1 MSENQNI
8 ENQDNEDRDDE
19 NLDIEKQDKDD
30 QSFAELFESYSSGM
44 KDDLQIGERIKG
56 KIISIGNDSVFMDT
70 GTKIDGTVDRIE
82 LLDGDGNM
90 PYKEGDEIE
99 LYVVAIDDHEVRLS
113 KAISG
118 IGGLELLRN
127 AFENAIPVEGK
138 ISATCKGGFH
148 VEMLQRRAFC
158 PISQIDVNYTETPE
172 DYVGQTFQ
180 FLITQFEEG
189 GRNIIVSRKK
199 LLAKAIEIEKEA
211 FFSTLKA
218 GDIFKGRVTRIMPY
232 GAFVEL
238 IPGVEGMVHISELSW
253 SRAEKAEEIVSAG
266 DTVTVKVIAVADGE
280 KKNQK
285 KISLSMKQIDTNPW
299 DKAADNFHPG
309 GKVTGK
315 VTRCM
320 PFGVF
325 VEIAPG
331 IEGLIHISEMSYLKR
346 VVNPADV
353 VKAGETVSVVIK
365 EVDAKAR
372 RISLSLRDALGDPWL
387 EVPDK
392 FSVGQVI
399 IGTVEKKEKF
409 GYFITLAPGIT
420 GLLPKSKFGG
430 AEKPGL
436 IEQLKAGDPIA
447 VTVEEIHSFDRKIT
461 LAPGDAKE
469 EGAWKNFAET
479 ANRAPVSDLAEKLR
493 LAMESK
499 KRK

>member
-1 MSENQNI
+1 MS
-8 ENQDNEDRDDE
+8 ENQDNENQDNE
-19 NLDIEKQDKDD
+19 NQDNED
-30 QSFAELFESYSSGM
+30 QSFAELFESYNSGM
-44 KDDLQIGERIKG
+44 KDDLQIGDRIKG
-56 KIISIGNDSVFMDT
+56 KIISIGKDSVFMDT
-70 GTKIDGTVDRIE
+70 GTKVDGTVERVE

-90 PYKEGDEIE
+90 SFIEGDEIE

-118 IGGLELLRN
+118 IGGIELLKD

-172 DYVGQTFQ
+172 DYVGQTCQ
-180 FLITQFEEG
+180 FLITQFAEG
-189 GRNIIVSRKK
+189 GRNIIVSRRK
-199 LLAKAIEIEKEA
+199 LLAKAIEKEKEA

-218 GDIFKGRVTRIMPY
+218 GDFFKGRVTKLMPY

-253 SRAEKAEEIVSAG
+253 SRAEKAEEIVSAN
-266 DTVTVKVIAVADGE
+266 DTVLVKVIAVADGE

-285 KISLSMKQIDTNPW
+285 KISLSMKQVDTDPW
-299 DKAADNFHPG
+299 DKVTDNFHPG
-309 GKVTGK
+309 TKVSGK

-320 PFGVF
+320 NFGVF

-331 IEGLIHISEMSYLKR
+331 IEGLVHISEMSYLKR
-346 VVNPADV
+346 VINPADV
-353 VKAGETVSVVIK
+353 VKAGETVSVMIR
-365 EVDAKAR
+365 EVDAKGR
-372 RISLSLRDALGDPWL
+372 RISLSIRDALGDPWL

-399 IGTVEKKEKF
+399 IGILEKKEKF
-409 GYFITLAPGIT
+409 GYFVSLAPGIT
-420 GLLPKSKFGG
+420 GLLPKSKFSG

-447 VTVEEIHSFDRKIT
+447 VTVEEIHPLDRKIT

-469 EGAWKNFAET
+469 EGAWKSFAET
-479 ANRAPVSDLAEKLR
+479 ANHAPVSDLAEKLR

-499 KRK
+499 KNK

>member
-1 MSENQNI
+1 MS
-8 ENQDNEDRDDE
+8 ENQDNENQDNE
-19 NLDIEKQDKDD
+19 NQDNEG

-90 PYKEGDEIE
+90 PYIEGDEIE

-118 IGGLELLRN
+118 IGGLELLKN

-172 DYVGQTFQ
+172 DYVGQTCQ
-180 FLITQFEEG
+180 FLITQFGEG
-189 GRNIIVSRKK
+189 GRNIIVSRRK
-199 LLAKAIEIEKEA
+199 LLATAIEKEKEV

-253 SRAEKAEEIVSAG
+253 SRAEKAEEIVSAN
-266 DTVTVKVIAVADGE
+266 DTVSVKVIAVADGE
-280 KKNQK
+280 KKNRK
-285 KISLSMKQIDTNPW
+285 KISLSMKQVDTDPW
-299 DKAADNFHPG
+299 DKVTDNFHPG
-309 GKVTGK
+309 TKVSGK

-320 PFGVF
+320 NFGVF

-331 IEGLIHISEMSYLKR
+331 IEGLVHISEMSYLKR
-346 VVNPADV
+346 VINPADV
-353 VKAGETVSVVIK
+353 VKAGETVSVMIR
-365 EVDAKAR
+365 EVDAKGR
-372 RISLSLRDALGDPWL
+372 RISLSIRDALGDPWL

-399 IGTVEKKEKF
+399 IGTLEKKEKF

-420 GLLPKSKFGG
+420 GLLPKSKFSG

-469 EGAWKNFAET
+469 EGAWKSFVQT
-479 ANRAPVSDLAEKLR
+479 AIHAPVSDLAEKLR

-499 KRK
+499 KNK

>member
-1 MSENQNI
+1 MPDNYDNENQ
-8 ENQDNEDRDDE
+8 ENE
-19 NLDIEKQDKDD
+19 D

-44 KDDLQIGERIKG
+44 KDDLQIGDRIKG
-56 KIISIGNDSVFMDT
+56 KIISIGKDSVFMDT
-70 GTKIDGTVDRIE
+70 GTKVDGSVDRVE
-82 LLDGDGNM
+82 LLDADGNM
-90 PYKEGDEIE
+90 PFNAGDELE

-118 IGGLELLRN
+118 VGGLELLKN
-127 AFENAIPVEGK
+127 AFENTIPVEGK

-180 FLITQFEEG
+180 FLITQFGEG
-189 GRNIIVSRKK
+189 GRNIIVSRRK
-199 LLAKAIEIEKEA
+199 LLAKAIEKEKEA

-218 GDIFKGRVTRIMPY
+218 GDIFNGRVTRIMPY

-238 IPGVEGMVHISELSW
+238 ISGVEGMVHISELSW
-253 SRAEKAEEIVSAG
+253 SRAEKAEEIVSAD
-266 DTVTVKVIAVADGE
+266 DTVTVKVISVADGE

-309 GKVTGK
+309 DKVSGK

-320 PFGVF
+320 AFGVF

-331 IEGLIHISEMSYLKR
+331 IEGLVHISEMSYLKR
-346 VVNPADV
+346 VINPADV

-372 RISLSLRDALGDPWL
+372 RISLSIRDALGDPWL
-387 EVPDK
+387 EVAEK

-420 GLLPKSKFGG
+420 GLLPKSKFSG

-436 IEQLKAGDPIA
+436 IEQLKAGDPVA
-447 VTVEEIHSFDRKIT
+447 VTLEEIHSSDRKIT